1 MGVCVPQ
8 RQILISA
15 PSKGFKCLNHVRS
28 GRLYQRK
35 KNARQRNN
43 AACGKNEY
51 ICLVVHGFNEFLMRI
66 WTMIITRSLID
77 PRENTQ

>member
-15 PSKGFKCLNHVRS
+15 PSKGFECLNHVRS

-43 AACGKNEY
+43 AACGKMSVFAW
-51 ICLVVHGFNEFLMRI
+51 LFTDLMN
-66 WTMIITRSLID
+66 S
-77 PRENTQ
+77 